1 MKKLLCLLLCLL
13 MPFAALAE
21 EIAPLSAD
29 DFVLTVGET
38 VFALGE
44 DAAALVEALEALTGA
59 PLEMTETVSCMFSG
73 MDREFAGD
81 DVLVGTYPIGT
92 DGGDVVESV
101 MVFTD
106 ALTTARGAAVGMTKE
121 EIETLYGAD
130 YFLDWDT
137 MIYSLGELEPQ
148 LMFTL
153 DLETGVVVSWMLLR
167 NTVA

>member
-13 MPFAALAE
+13 LPFAALAE

-29 DFVLTVGET
+29 DFILTVGDAA
-38 VFALGE
+38 FALGE
-44 DAAALVEALEALTGA
+44 DAAPLVEALEALTGA

-81 DVLVGTYPIGT
+81 AVLVGTYPIGA
-92 DGGDVVESV
+92 DGGDVAESV

-106 ALTTARGAAVGMTKE
+106 VLATARGAAVGMTRE
-121 EIETLYGAD
+121 DIEALYGTD

-137 MIYSLGELEPQ
+137 MVYSLGELEPQ

-153 DLETGVVVSWMLLR
+153 DLETGAVVSWMLLR